1 MRRIY
6 HRYDLPKELRSRGE
20 ARMAG
25 QVALLLLV
33 FAGAAIAASV
43 IYAVLMVL
51 STALVVVQP

>member
-1 MRRIY
+1 
-6 HRYDLPKELRSRGE
+6 
-20 ARMAG
+20 MAG